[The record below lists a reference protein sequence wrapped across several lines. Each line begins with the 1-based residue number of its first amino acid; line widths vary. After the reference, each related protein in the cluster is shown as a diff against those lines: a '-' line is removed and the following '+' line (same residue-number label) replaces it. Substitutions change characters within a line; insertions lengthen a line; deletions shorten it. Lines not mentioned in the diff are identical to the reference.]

1 MSRRPAGPA
10 VPRWRPGDPI
20 APIRALVEAG
30 GVLAIPTESSYG
42 LAVDPWNAEGIDR
55 VYRLKGRDA
64 ARALPLVAADRAQ
77 IAALGADLGPLDRPE
92 LARWVERSWP
102 GPLTVVLPLG
112 PAGRDL
118 PARAPDGTVAVRV
131 PGHDDLR
138 RLLAALG
145 RPLTATSATRSGEP
159 PVLDPDE
166 AAALLAGLPE
176 GTAAV
181 IDGGVLAG
189 GPPSTLV
196 RWREGRVEVLRRG
209 AVDVGSDAGAA
220 EG

>member
-1 MSRRPAGPA
+1 MSRPPAGAA
-10 VPRWRPGDPI
+10 VPRFRPDDPI

-55 VYRLKGRDA
+55 VYGLKGRGAD
-64 ARALPLVAADRAQ
+64 RALPLVVADRSQ
-77 IAALGADLGPLDRPE
+77 IADLGADLGPLDRPE
-92 LARWVERSWP
+92 LAPLVERSWP
-102 GPLTVVLPLG
+102 GALTVILPLG
-112 PAGRDL
+112 PAGRAL
-118 PARAPDGTVAVRV
+118 PARAADGTVAVRV
-131 PGHDDLR
+131 PGHEGLR

-145 RPLTATSATRSGEP
+145 RPLTATSANRSGEP

-166 AAALLAGLPE
+166 AARLLADLPE

-181 IDGGVLAG
+181 IDDGVLPG

-196 RWREGRVEVLRRG
+196 RLRDGRVEVLRRG
-209 AVDVGSDAGAA
+209 AVDVG
-220 EG
+220 